1 MAGFYVHIPF
11 CAKKCSYC
19 DFHFSTNFESYRE
32 DMVRS
37 ISKEIIMRKQESTSP
52 LLSIYFG
59 GGTPSLLSESE
70 LSFLLH
76 SINQNYNVDKNAE
89 ITIEANPENIT
100 KKTLQQWQS
109 LGINRLS
116 IGLQSLK
123 ESDLAWMN
131 RGHTAKETISCLD
144 KASAEGFTDI
154 SIDLMYG
161 LPNLTIDEWVSHL
174 HSVVSHNIT
183 HISAYCLTAENGTKL
198 FRDIKLGRKTL
209 PNDELVS
216 KQYGLLISTLQNN
229 GFEQYEVSNFARNKK
244 YSKHNSAYWNG
255 VNYIGVGPSAHSFRV
270 GHRRWNVSDNRTYI
284 KNVDENTSFYSE
296 EVLHDKDVWNE
307 LFLTGL
313 RTRWGVSKQSIATL
327 GGFSKEEK
335 SILNNYLTVG
345 KMKDVDGAFCL
356 TKDGFLFADG
366 IAQDFFRT
374 S

>member
-1 MAGFYVHIPF
+1 MHIPF

-144 KASAEGFTDI
+144 KASAEGFTNI

-174 HSVVSHNIT
+174 QSVVSHNIT

-209 PNDELVS
+209 PSDELVS

-345 KMKDVDGAFCL
+345 KMKDVDGSFCL